1 MRASALVLL
10 ALGGALAFSS
20 APADPRESRTDYG
33 GSMSPCA
40 DGSYL
45 DCTDSP
51 AMLIGGHSA
60 DAGDHSEV
68 DTSLDESYLGQGKR
82 CVRVEA
88 YNGCI
93 QKRTESPL
101 CGGATWH
108 DCDEATAAMEAAA
121 CRVPCYA
128 ECLALIGWD
137 SFGRPPTSCEFDP
150 TDELVLDAFCAKHRG
165 SSFSWNFADVK
176 YKGPLPDDCCAQDED
191 VVGTENDPCKGP

>member
-10 ALGGALAFSS
+10 ALGGALAFST
-20 APADPRESRTDYG
+20 APADPRESRTSYSG
-33 GSMSPCA
+33 TLPPCA

-68 DTSLDESYLGQGKR
+68 DTSLDESYLDQGKR
-82 CVRVEA
+82 CVSVEA

-108 DCDEATAAMEAAA
+108 DCDEVHRAMEGA
-121 CRVPCYA
+121 C
-128 ECLALIGWD
+128 ECVTTATTLQPYLNKTPARFARRGHFA
-137 SFGRPPTSCEFDP
+137 SQARGGRPRPTAREPAAITSGGCFD
-150 TDELVLDAFCAKHRG
+150 
-165 SSFSWNFADVK
+165 
-176 YKGPLPDDCCAQDED
+176 
-191 VVGTENDPCKGP
+191 

>member
-10 ALGGALAFSS
+10 ALGDALAFST

-68 DTSLDESYLGQGKR
+68 DTSLDESYLG
-82 CVRVEA
+82 
-88 YNGCI
+88 
-93 QKRTESPL
+93 T
-101 CGGATWH
+101 
-108 DCDEATAAMEAAA
+108 
-121 CRVPCYA
+121 
-128 ECLALIGWD
+128 
-137 SFGRPPTSCEFDP
+137 
-150 TDELVLDAFCAKHRG
+150 
-165 SSFSWNFADVK
+165 
-176 YKGPLPDDCCAQDED
+176 LPRSLQSMR
-191 VVGTENDPCKGP
+191 N